1 MILGCGVAAP
11 IKPTCSVRATSCN
24 FKNSLVIHNMYFY
37 NGTDVIQVFVKR
49 WNDACTTFGP
59 FRFVYCSF
67 STLFILLNTIFYSIF
82 RLQNKLFFLKI
93 FLKLVW
99 TPMYICSIS
108 FYFDPQRKH
117 NIWIANLFLL
127 YFYNLFWIR
136 VRQNFG
142 VKNSEILLHYKWM
155 PTSPHQLKLLG
166 WASWCMQLNLVS
178 KPEVLSSNPG

>member
-1 MILGCGVAAP
+1 VAAP

-37 NGTDVIQVFVKR
+37 NGTGVIQVFVKR
-49 WNDACTTFGP
+49 WNDACTTFGS

-67 STLFILLNTIFYSIF
+67 CTLFILLNTIFYLIF
-82 RLQNKLFFLKI
+82 RLQNKLFFKKI

-99 TPMYICSIS
+99 KPMYVCSIS

-136 VRQNFG
+136 VWQNFG
-142 VKNSEILLHYKWM
+142 VKNSEILLNYKWM
-155 PTSPHQLKLLG
+155 PTSPYQLKLLG

-178 KPEVLSSNPG
+178 KPEVLSSNLG